1 MHEVDL
7 DPIADW
13 REKRVLVVSPFEIPD
28 HRLISD
34 FVRAGAGAFLDIGR
48 DWAAAE
54 AAINKVHASTRDGFG
69 LRIPEGVRLSDV
81 GLAGLP
87 RSVKMLL
94 HASPECFVPVP
105 GFRHLIEVVSPEE
118 AVAAQAL
125 GADGLILKGAE
136 SGGRIGKLN
145 SFILLQASYGR
156 LALPFWVQG
165 GMGPHGAAAA
175 VLAGA
180 QGVVYDAQLALL
192 PACRLPQE
200 LSAIIRGLNG
210 SETTV
215 AAGYRYLHH
224 KLRPK
229 VDEGAT
235 RDELLTLLTQADKP
249 LLVGEDIALAD
260 VFRIHYNDATTLVHS
275 TEEAID
281 SHLRLAR
288 QHDVFGR
295 DSAFARE
302 YGLTHPLVQG
312 PMTRVSDSPG
322 FAAAVADG
330 GGMPAFA
337 MAVLGTEQARPLLEE
352 TRNRLTGRSWS
363 VGLLGFLPPELYR
376 QQAALVH
383 EIAPPYVILAGGRPD
398 QAQAFEDANIGAFL
412 HCPTP
417 RLFDHFLE
425 AGARRFIFE
434 GHECGGHVGP
444 LSSMTLWEAQITRAL
459 EFDRIDELSLLFAGG
474 VHDRLSAALL
484 SVMCAPLAALGAR
497 LGILMGSAYLFTEE
511 AVREGAIL
519 PAYQALAVSS
529 GESTLIPTGPGHLTR
544 CLNTPYV
551 DFVNSERARLK
562 HAGKST
568 AEIFDALERLNVGHL
583 RIASK
588 GKKRAGDALIDVDT
602 DTQLAEGMYMI
613 GDVVG
618 LRGGVTTIA
627 ALHQDVSSAE
637 RLLHDFSAPARAPR
651 RNAAV
656 CDIAIVGMAGIFPGA
671 VTAEEYWANII
682 EGRDCVTEVPD
693 RRWDKAA
700 YYDAGTSGA
709 RNEKSNSKWGGFVP
723 EFHFDPALFGIPPQ
737 ILGSIDPAQIAS
749 LLVAHQALHDAGYA
763 TRGFNRER
771 TSVIFGVEPGGD
783 ISGAYGLRIMLP
795 QLLSDAAL
803 DETRAALPQ
812 LTEDS
817 FAGVLGNVVSG
828 RISNRLD
835 LGGHNFTIDAACAS
849 SLAAIDAAIKELRY
863 GESDMAI
870 AGGVDF
876 HNGIHDYLMFCSTH
890 ALSPR
895 GKCFTFSDSADGIT
909 LGEGVGAVVLKRH
922 EDALS
927 DGDHVYAVIRGVG
940 GASDGRS
947 LGLTAP
953 RKEGQL
959 RALNRAYRRAAVSP
973 AEVGLLEA
981 HGTGTIVG
989 DRTEMASMETVFAR
1003 SGSVPGSCALGS
1015 VKTQIGHSKCAAG
1028 IASLIKCAYAVEQG
1042 LLPPT
1047 LNIERPNACYRQERS
1062 PFYFLSRTYPWLAAE
1077 RKAGVSSFG
1086 FGGTNYHVVIDRG
1099 DPAHGADQPVAP
1111 AVWPFEL
1118 FLFRGNT
1125 RDESLRAVAQLQAFL
1140 ATGRH
1145 YRLADLACGHHRAN
1159 TGHEPV
1165 QLAIVASSVADLTAK
1180 LATAHRQQAD
1190 PRGVFVSDDD
1200 LEPGALALLFSGQGS
1215 QFPGMGADLFTYFPE
1230 TRIYLA
1236 GEPELAAAMFPP
1248 SAFSDAQRDVQHAA
1262 LTDTRTAQPALGA
1275 VSLAGAHLLASLGV
1289 QATHVAG
1296 HSYGELSAL
1305 CNAGSIARADLLT
1318 ISRLRASSIIDGF
1331 NGGDRGGM
1339 LAVDGD
1345 EALVREVLGDLGE
1358 VDLANLNAP
1367 NQTVLAGPT
1376 SALDQARKL
1385 FVAHDIRV
1393 HSLPVACAFHSRALS
1408 HAATN
1413 FSASLQRQQLLSPRC
1428 TVWSNETAAPYP
1440 TDVPAP
1446 ELALR
1451 LGRQI
1456 ASPVRFMQMIEGMHE
1471 HGVRTFVEVG
1481 AGNALCGLVN
1491 QILAGEAVET
1501 MPLTLRDAAP
1511 LKALMTTL
1519 AKLAVRGVAVD
1530 CDALYAHRRVRALDI
1545 LSPEPLSKT
1554 TWIVDGQ
1561 HARPVFG
1568 TLPPQAYD
1576 PSAARTLMAAAA
1588 AGTTP
1593 DDGEAREQVLQSYFQ
1608 SLNRFI
1614 DSQRDVMLGYLGSEA
1629 GAPASATPRAS
1640 AHPVVTMPPP
1650 TAANAITAAIARPN
1664 PTAARLERGAI
1675 EARLKVM
1682 ICERTGYPEDML
1694 DTGLD
1699 LEADLG
1705 IDSIKRVELLSEIGK
1720 ELGIINSGAADELGD
1735 GAGRF
1740 IEEVSRIKTL
1750 SGISEWLARHG
1761 APSTQAEP
1769 APDPTPAGHQPAT
1782 GGSTRARAPLRALDV
1797 LYRPKPLS
1805 ARPAR
1810 MIADKTFHA
1819 VGATGPQYLALREHL
1834 AARGA
1839 RLEPLEREALRPGA
1853 TLDSNGILYFNHD
1866 DSYHDVI
1873 GLFHALRACDPRH
1886 LDAVIAIQADPDP
1899 VLTPD
1904 GDYLGPSRGSG
1915 TCGFLVSLRW
1925 EWPEIGVIRQLIMHD
1940 GASLDHDALA
1950 TRICAEILS
1959 DAEVLAQ
1966 PVAYVNHQR
1975 HVRKALVRQ
1984 PVTAGADG
1992 FHLTRD
1998 AVVVIVGGAR
2008 GITSWFAAE
2017 FARRYQCR
2025 IVLLGRSALPAS
2037 SDDYPG
2043 VESAVELRKV
2053 LAAQT
2058 RPKLQTREI
2067 EYRVKQILADKQIR
2081 TTLQALRDHGSEF
2094 SYLQADVTDAGQV
2107 DAAMRDVMARHGR
2120 IDGVV
2125 FGAGV
2130 LDDRFLKDKDEASVA
2145 RTYHTKA
2152 TGADN
2157 VLNALDGLTEPGFV
2171 VFFSS
2176 LSSTLGN
2183 RGQTDYSAANAYL
2196 DRRAITLNA
2205 SRTGHYLA
2213 VNWGPWEG
2221 LGMIDETLQK
2231 HLEGMG
2237 VHAIRRDEGV
2247 DFLFDELAAGKR
2259 AGQVLAMC
2267 ATDEALFWTE

>member
-7 DPIADW
+7 DPVADW
-13 REKRVLVVSPFEIPD
+13 RDKRVLVVSPFEIPD

-34 FVRAGAGAFLDIGR
+34 FVRAGASAFLDIGR
-48 DWAAAE
+48 DWALAE
-54 AAINKVHASTRDGFG
+54 AAINKVHASTQGEFG
-69 LRIPEGVRLSDV
+69 LRIPEGVRLPDA

-87 RSVKMLL
+87 SGVKQLL
-94 HASPECFVPVP
+94 HASPECFVPIP
-105 GFRHLIEVVSPEE
+105 GFRHLIEVVSTEE
-118 AVAAQAL
+118 AMAAQAL

-136 SGGRIGKLN
+136 SGGRVGKLN
-145 SFILLQASYGR
+145 SFILLQASRDR

-192 PACRLPQE
+192 PACRLPRE
-200 LSAIIRGLNG
+200 LSAIVRGLNG
-210 SETTV
+210 SETAV
-215 AAGYRYLHH
+215 AAGYRYLRH
-224 KLRPK
+224 KLLPD
-229 VDEGAT
+229 VDEGAS
-235 RDELLTLLTQADKP
+235 RDELLTLLARAEKP

-260 VFRIHYNDATTLVHS
+260 VFRIHYNDAATLVHS
-275 TEEAID
+275 TEEAIS
-281 SHLRLAR
+281 SHLRLAK
-288 QHDVFGR
+288 QHNVFGR
-295 DSAFARE
+295 GSEFAQE
-302 YGLTHPLVQG
+302 YGLTYPLVQG
-312 PMTRVSDSPG
+312 PMTRVSDTPG
-322 FAAAVADG
+322 FAAAVAEG

-352 TRNRLTGRSWS
+352 TRDRLAGKSWS

-434 GHECGGHVGP
+434 GRECGGHVGP

-459 EFDRIDELSLLFAGG
+459 EFDRVDELSLLFAGG

-484 SVMCAPLAALGAR
+484 SAMCAPLAALGAR

-529 GESTLIPTGPGHLTR
+529 GESALIPTGPGHLTR
-544 CLNTPYV
+544 CLNTRYV
-551 DFVNSERARLK
+551 DFINSERARLK
-562 HAGKST
+562 QAGKST

-588 GKKRAGDALIDVDT
+588 GKKRSGDVLIDVDT

-618 LRGGVTTIA
+618 LRSGVTTIA
-627 ALHQDVSSAE
+627 ALHQEVSSAE
-637 RLLHDFSAPARAPR
+637 RLLQDFPAPARAPR

-693 RRWDKAA
+693 GRWDKAT
-700 YYDAGTSGA
+700 YYDAGTTGA

-749 LLVAHQALHDAGYA
+749 LLIAHQALHDAGYA

-795 QLLSDAAL
+795 QLLADAAL

-835 LGGHNFTIDAACAS
+835 LGGHNFTVDAACAS

-895 GKCFTFSDSADGIT
+895 GKCFTFSDTADGIT
-909 LGEGVGAVVLKRH
+909 LGEGVGAVVLKRL
-922 EDALS
+922 EDARC

-1003 SGSVPGSCALGS
+1003 SGSAPGSCALGS

-1047 LNIERPNACYRQERS
+1047 LNIERPNACYRHGRS

-1099 DPAHGADQPVAP
+1099 EPGHDGDQPVAP
-1111 AVWPFEL
+1111 VVWPFEL

-1145 YRLADLACGHHRAN
+1145 YHLADLAFAHHRAN
-1159 TGHEPV
+1159 AGHEPV
-1165 QLAIVASSVADLTAK
+1165 QLAIVASSVADLAGK
-1180 LATAHRQQAD
+1180 LGAAHRQQAD

-1200 LEPGALALLFSGQGS
+1200 LEAGAVAFLFSGQGS

-1230 TRIYLA
+1230 TRNYLA
-1236 GEPELAAAMFPP
+1236 DEESLAAVMFPP
-1248 SAFSDAQRDVQHAA
+1248 SAFSDAQRGAQEAA
-1262 LTDTRTAQPALGA
+1262 LTDTRTAQPALGV
-1275 VSLAGAHLLASLGV
+1275 VSLAGAHLLAALGV
-1289 QATHVAG
+1289 QATHAAG
-1296 HSYGELSAL
+1296 HSYGELGAL
-1305 CNAGSIARADLLT
+1305 CHAGSIARADLLA
-1318 ISRLRASSIIDGF
+1318 ISRLRASSIVDGF

-1345 EALVREVLGDLGE
+1345 ETLVREVLGELGE
-1358 VDLANLNAP
+1358 LDLANLNAP
-1367 NQTVLAGPT
+1367 SQTVLAGPT
-1376 SALDQARKL
+1376 NALAQARSL
-1385 FVAHDIRV
+1385 FAARDIRAR
-1393 HSLPVACAFHSRALS
+1393 SLPVACAFHSRKLS
-1408 HAATN
+1408 HAAAN
-1413 FSASLQRQQLLSPRC
+1413 FSASLLRQQLLPPRG
-1428 TVWSNETAAPYP
+1428 TVWSNESAAPYP
-1440 TDVPAP
+1440 TDTPAR
-1446 ELALR
+1446 ELAHR

-1456 ASPVRFMQMIEGMHE
+1456 ASPVRFKQMIEGMYE

-1481 AGNALCGLVN
+1481 AGNALCGLVS
-1491 QILAGEAVET
+1491 QILPGAAVEA
-1501 MPLTLRDAAP
+1501 MPLTLRDAPP

-1519 AKLAVRGVAVD
+1519 AKLAVRGVVVD
-1530 CDALYAHRRVRALDI
+1530 CDALYSHRRVRALDI
-1545 LSPEPLSKT
+1545 GTPEPLSKT

-1561 HARPVFG
+1561 HARPAFG
-1568 TLPPQAYD
+1568 TLPAQAYD
-1576 PSAARTLMAAAA
+1576 PSATRTLKGAAMAAARS
-1588 AGTTP
+1588 G
-1593 DDGEAREQVLQSYFQ
+1593 DGEAREQVLHSYFQ

-1614 DSQRDVMLGYLGSEA
+1614 DSQRDVMLGYLGSAA
-1629 GAPASATPRAS
+1629 GAPAAATAHRSAPPVATLQPPAS
-1640 AHPVVTMPPP
+1640 ASPVPAPV
-1650 TAANAITAAIARPN
+1650 
-1664 PTAARLERGAI
+1664 RLDRGAI

-1720 ELGIINSGAADELGD
+1720 ELGIVNSGATDELGD

-1740 IEEVSRIKTL
+1740 LEEVSRIKTL

-1761 APSTQAEP
+1761 NPSTPAAPSLDPTAAGHEP
-1769 APDPTPAGHQPAT
+1769 AASGNAPA
-1782 GGSTRARAPLRALDV
+1782 RVPLRALDV
-1797 LYRPKPLS
+1797 VYHPKPLV

-1810 MIADKTFHA
+1810 TISGKTFHA
-1819 VGATGPQYLALREHL
+1819 VGATRPQYLALHERL
-1834 AARGA
+1834 AACGA
-1839 RLEPLEREALRPGA
+1839 RLEPLEREALRPGSS
-1853 TLDSNGILYFNHD
+1853 LHSNGLLYFNHNHD
-1866 DSYHDVI
+1866 AYHDVI
-1873 GLFHALRACDPRH
+1873 GLFHALRACDPRQ
-1886 LDAVIAIQADPDP
+1886 LDTVIAIQTDPDP
-1899 VLTPD
+1899 VLAPD
-1904 GDYLGPSRGSG
+1904 GGYLGPSRGNG

-1925 EWPEIGVIRQLIMHD
+1925 EWPEIRVIRQLFMHD
-1940 GASLDHDALA
+1940 GATLDHDALA

-1966 PVAYVNHQR
+1966 PVAYVNDQR
-1975 HVRKALVRQ
+1975 HVRKALARQ
-1984 PVTAGADG
+1984 PVAAGADG

-2025 IVLLGRSALPAS
+2025 IVLLGRSALPEPT
-2037 SDDYPG
+2037 DDFAG
-2043 VESAVELRKV
+2043 TESAVELRKV
-2053 LAAQT
+2053 LATQT
-2058 RPKLQTREI
+2058 QPKLQPREI
-2067 EYRVKQILADKQIR
+2067 EHRVKQILADKQIR
-2081 TTLQALRDHGSEF
+2081 ATLRALRDHGSEF
-2094 SYLQADVTDAGQV
+2094 SYLQADVTDAAQV

-2130 LDDRFLKDKDEASVA
+2130 LDDRFLKDKDEAAVA

-2157 VLNALDGLTEPGFV
+2157 VLNALDGLTEPEFV

-2205 SRTGHYLA
+2205 SRAGHYLA

-2237 VHAIRRDEGV
+2237 VHAIGRDEGV
-2247 DFLFDELAAGKR
+2247 AFLFDELAAGKR